1 MTKWIFQKSHIFW
14 KMFLDSQQD
23 KRKIWDLQEA
33 LQEKKEKC
41 VNIEANIEI
50 MPFLIILTS
59 LFHK

>member
-1 MTKWIFQKSHIFW
+1 
-14 KMFLDSQQD
+14 MFLDSQQD
-23 KRKIWDLQEA
+23 KRKIDLQEA